1 MQLKREYNDWIK
13 QLTNKFGTGEVKA
26 ITRIVF
32 EDILQWKTG
41 RLDRFFQ
48 QGEEQKLE
56 EVKKQLFSGTPIQY
70 ILGTADFYG
79 HLFKVTPDVLIPR
92 PETEELV
99 SWIVETAI
107 GWPDRLH
114 ILDIG
119 TGSGCIPIS
128 IKKEIPA
135 ADVWGMDVSKEA
147 LSVAKENAETLNAN
161 IQWRQFDI
169 LNKTTYPAFRKFNF
183 IISNPPYIPQKERAL
198 MPKQVLDHEPDLAL
212 FVEDEDALLFYKT
225 IFAFTQKN
233 LQKGGYLFFEC
244 NEFNAQKV
252 SELGEEMGFEN
263 GELCK
268 DLQGKDRMWRGRLV

>member
-1 MQLKREYNDWIK
+1 MQLQREYNDWIK
-13 QLTNKFGTGEVKA
+13 QLTDKFGAGEAKA

-32 EDILQWKTG
+32 EDILHWKTG

-48 QGEEQKLE
+48 QGEEQKLNDI
-56 EVKKQLFSGTPIQY
+56 KKRLFSGIPLQY
-70 ILGTADFYG
+70 VLGTADFYG

-99 SWIVETAI
+99 SWVIETAT

-114 ILDIG
+114 VLDIG

-135 ADVWGMDVSKEA
+135 ADVWGMDVSREA
-147 LSVAKENAETLNAN
+147 LAVAQENGDALMAT

-169 LNKTTYPAFRKFNF
+169 LDEATYPAFRKFNF

-198 MPKQVLDHEPDLAL
+198 MSKQVLDHEPDLAL
-212 FVEDEDALLFYKT
+212 FVDNEDALLFYKT
-225 IFAFTQKN
+225 IFTFAQKY
-233 LQKGGYLFFEC
+233 LQKDGYLFFEC
-244 NEFNAQKV
+244 NEFNAPKV
-252 SELGEEMGFEN
+252 AKLGTEMGFEN
-263 GELCK
+263 GELRK
-268 DLQGKDRMWRGRLV
+268 DLQGKNRMWRGRLR